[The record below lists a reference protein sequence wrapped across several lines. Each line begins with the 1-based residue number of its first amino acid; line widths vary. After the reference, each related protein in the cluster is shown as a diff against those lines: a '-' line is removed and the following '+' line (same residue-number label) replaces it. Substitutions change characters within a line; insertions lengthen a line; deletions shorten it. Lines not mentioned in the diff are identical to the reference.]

1 MEITVAGQTWIFLMS
16 VALGAALGVL
26 YDVFRIVRIAVR
38 TPPAVVLVEDLAFSI
53 VCTTATF
60 LFLIGADKG
69 QLRMFLL
76 IGEASGFALYYCT
89 VGTLIIGAARGI
101 IAVVKRICTFFWK
114 LLVSPI
120 LRFLEKFGLLTGKI
134 AKQLANCL
142 KHPAENSN
150 LPLKKH
156 SGILYNL
163 RNRLHRCGQRKK
175 KEKQEHTGS

>member
-101 IAVVKRICTFFWK
+101 IAVVKRICTFLEAAGVSNSALFGKVWIANRKNCKTIGK
-114 LLVSPI
+114 LSKTS
-120 LRFLEKFGLLTGKI
+120 RRKFEFALEKAQWDI
-134 AKQLANCL
+134 V
-142 KHPAENSN
+142 
-150 LPLKKH
+150 
-156 SGILYNL
+156 
-163 RNRLHRCGQRKK
+163 
-175 KEKQEHTGS
+175 

>member
-76 IGEASGFALYYCT
+76 IGERL
-89 VGTLIIGAARGI
+89 
-101 IAVVKRICTFFWK
+101 TFVRRSDSIHPKQPSF
-114 LLVSPI
+114 SPI
-120 LRFLEKFGLLTGKI
+120 
-134 AKQLANCL
+134 
-142 KHPAENSN
+142 S
-150 LPLKKH
+150 
-156 SGILYNL
+156 
-163 RNRLHRCGQRKK
+163 
-175 KEKQEHTGS
+175 

>member
-16 VALGAALGVL
+16 AALGAALGVF

-38 TPPAVVLVEDLAFSI
+38 TPPAVVLIEDLVFSI
-53 VCTTATF
+53 VCTAATF

-69 QLRMFLL
+69 QLRIFLL
-76 IGEASGFALYYCT
+76 IGEAVGFALYYCT
-89 VGTLIIGAARGI
+89 VGALMIGAARGI
-101 IAVVKRICTFFWK
+101 IAVIKKVYMFFWK
-114 LLVSPI
+114 LLVAPI
-120 LRFLEKFGLLTGKI
+120 LRLLKKIRLFLGKI
-134 AKQLANCL
+134 MKRLAICI

-150 LPLKKH
+150 LPLKKN
-156 SGILYNL
+156 SRILYNL